1 VRTAGRLRFARAG
14 ISGSVVADGLAP
26 PSSPSPARALER
38 YLPVLVGI
46 ALLATAYYGSAKI
59 GYVLEFSGPIGA
71 VVWLPVGVGIAFLYF
86 GGIALWPGLLIGD
99 LLANDYSTMPIGSAM
114 GQTCGNLLEVI
125 VATLLLHRLVP
136 RGSPIATV
144 RGLVRMLAAI
154 ALGAAISATVGLL
167 SLRAGGVIST
177 GDLANA
183 WRIWWLGDS
192 TGALIVVPLA
202 LAWWPPRPVSL
213 GGRKA
218 EAVVLIAV
226 LAVVSEIT
234 SRSHGPWAYLVLCTL
249 LWAALRFGQ
258 RGASLA
264 IFIVVSF
271 TVWNTMH
278 YDGPFA
284 SDSLT
289 SSILSTQLFIVVA
302 ALSALCLSAVVT
314 ERERIADQLG
324 ASRARLVDAADTERR
339 RIERNLHDGAQQ
351 RLVAL
356 AVRFQLAG
364 ERAEPASPQTAALL
378 DDATAELQL
387 AISELRELAHGIH
400 PSVLSQLGLADAI
413 RSLVAASTVPI
424 DLHALPST
432 RLDESSEATA
442 YYVIAEAVTNA
453 QKHAAASSIRVSATF
468 ARGVLRVE
476 IADDGRGG
484 ALPDAGT
491 GLLGLRDRV
500 EAVGG
505 TLDIAS
511 PVGRGTRI
519 TAKVP
524 ATTAGG
530 EGPAS

>member
-1 VRTAGRLRFARAG
+1 M
-14 ISGSVVADGLAP
+14 SGSVVADGLAP
-26 PSSPSPARALER
+26 AASPGAARALGR
-38 YLPVLVGI
+38 HLPLLIGI
-46 ALLATAYYGSAKI
+46 AVLATAYYGAAKA
-59 GYVLEFSGPIGA
+59 GYALEFSGPIAA

-99 LLANDYSTMPIGSAM
+99 LLANDYSTLPIGSAI
-114 GQTCGNLLEVI
+114 GQTCGNLLEVV

-136 RGSPIATV
+136 RGSPLLSV
-144 RGLVRMLAAI
+144 GGLVRMLAAI
-154 ALGAAISATVGLL
+154 AAGTAISATVGLL
-167 SLRAGGVIST
+167 SLRAGGVLST
-177 GDLANA
+177 SEVAGA
-183 WRIWWLGDS
+183 WRTWWLGDS

-202 LAWWPPRPVSL
+202 LAWWPPKPLYLKQRRV
-213 GGRKA
+213 
-218 EAVVLIAV
+218 EAVVLLAV
-226 LAVVSEIT
+226 LVVVSAIT
-234 SRSHGPWAYLVLCTL
+234 SHTQGPWAYLAFCAL

-264 IFIVVSF
+264 ILIVVGFS
-271 TVWNTMH
+271 VWNTMH

-289 SSILSTQLFIVVA
+289 RSILSTQLFIGVA
-302 ALSALCLSAVVT
+302 AISTLCLAAVVS

-364 ERAEPASPQTAALL
+364 ERSEPVSGQTATLL

-413 RSLVAASTVPI
+413 RSLAASSTVPI
-424 DLHALPST
+424 HLLALPSV
-432 RLDESSEATA
+432 RLDDSSEATA

-453 QKHAAASSIRVSATF
+453 QKHAEASSIRVSATF

-476 IADDGRGG
+476 IADDGTGG
-484 ALPDAGT
+484 ARPDAGT

-505 TLDIAS
+505 RLDIAS
-511 PVGRGTRI
+511 PAGRGTRI
-519 TAKVP
+519 LAEVP
-524 ATTAGG
+524 ATPAAG
-530 EGPAS
+530 ERPASSPR